1 MIAFVCSAVVAY
13 IGPGAGLGL
22 LGALIAVAGALFAAL
37 FFVAL
42 WPVRMLLR
50 RLRGDAPRS
59 TGAQVTNGSPTA

>member
-1 MIAFVCSAVVAY
+1 MIASGCAALVAY

-42 WPVRMLLR
+42 WPVRILLR
-50 RLRGDAPRS
+50 RTRGESQRAGGPHVSD
-59 TGAQVTNGSPTA
+59 GSPTA